1 MDASGKLVMVIAAYF
16 IAIVAIVFSIWQ
28 GTMDVNTAAICLVV
42 VGEGTYIEYLLGEK
56 NDAN

>member
-1 MDASGKLVMVIAAYF
+1 MKASGKLVMVIAAYF

-28 GTMDVNTAAICLVV
+28 GTMDVNTAVICLVV